1 MKYIMPEGPFKPTRE
16 SLKNYKIPDWYK
28 DDKFVIFVHFG
39 VYAVPA
45 FGNER
50 IIGLLQRGIIFMI
63 F

>member
-1 MKYIMPEGPFKPTRE
+1 MPEGLFKLPWE

-28 DDKFVIFVHFG
+28 DAKFGIFIHFG

-50 IIGLLQRGIIFMI
+50 ISDLLQRGIIFML